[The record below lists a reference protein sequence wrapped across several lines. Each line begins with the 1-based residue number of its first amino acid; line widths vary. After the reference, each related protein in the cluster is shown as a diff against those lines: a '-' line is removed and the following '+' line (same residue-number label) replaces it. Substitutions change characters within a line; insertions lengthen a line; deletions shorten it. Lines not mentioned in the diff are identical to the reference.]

1 MQKTQK
7 NIQKILKDRKKLVSW
22 LLLEAKDESD
32 MYDILEDILTPA
44 EIVEI
49 GERIMLMQELKTWKS
64 QRQVAEDLWM
74 SVTTVN
80 RGARILTYGTWI
92 MDKLL

>member
-49 GERIMLMQELKTWKS
+49 GERIMLMQELKT
-64 QRQVAEDLWM
+64 
-74 SVTTVN
+74 
-80 RGARILTYGTWI
+80 
-92 MDKLL
+92 